1 MIAFFGLEA
10 WAPFVVLGVVIL
22 LVIAFTREKYPPDVL
37 ALGAVA
43 LLLALGALTP
53 NEVVETFSNSGP
65 ITIACMFILSG
76 ALVRTGAIEALAHV
90 LDRLVQRSARV
101 GVALVLFLVMILS
114 AFMNN
119 TPLVLVMIPVIH
131 GLADTLKIKAS
142 KLLIPLSYAA
152 ILGGTMTLVG
162 TSTNLLVDGV
172 ARAHGLPPMGLFD
185 ITFPGV
191 IMGMV
196 GMTFVILAAPRL
208 MPNRE
213 TLAGLLEGGNRPRF
227 LTEVMIPHGSPLV
240 GVKLADVAQFHRAD
254 GRVVDL
260 LRGQESLRRDMDSL
274 VLQAGDR
281 VVLKT
286 RVAEV
291 MGLRENPSLSMS
303 DDRSFEPVRSRETL
317 VVEALIGPTSPLVGN
332 KVLKAGFRRRH
343 GLFLLAIHRHGHNLG
358 RNLDDVTLTVGD
370 TLLLEGLPED
380 LKRAAD
386 ELSLSS
392 LTKAS
397 EQAVRRDKAPLV
409 VGILALVFGLAAA
422 DVMPLSGLVIIG
434 VAFVLFTRCLDIEDA
449 YEAVDW
455 HILILIFAM
464 LAVGQAME
472 SSGALT
478 MILNAIAPWLNGVSP
493 HVALVVIYVMCVLLT
508 EVVTNNAVA
517 VLMTPAA
524 IGLAQQLGVNPMPFV
539 VAVMFAASAS
549 FATPIGYQTNTMVYS
564 AGGYRFV
571 DFFKLGIPLSLLC
584 GLVALLV
591 IPIFFPF

>member
-1 MIAFFGLEA
+1 
-10 WAPFVVLGVVIL
+10 
-22 LVIAFTREKYPPDVL
+22 
-37 ALGAVA
+37 
-43 LLLALGALTP
+43 
-53 NEVVETFSNSGP
+53 
-65 ITIACMFILSG
+65 
-76 ALVRTGAIEALAHV
+76 
-90 LDRLVQRSARV
+90 
-101 GVALVLFLVMILS
+101 
-114 AFMNN
+114 
-119 TPLVLVMIPVIH
+119 
-131 GLADTLKIKAS
+131 
-142 KLLIPLSYAA
+142 
-152 ILGGTMTLVG
+152 
-162 TSTNLLVDGV
+162 
-172 ARAHGLPPMGLFD
+172 
-185 ITFPGV
+185 
-191 IMGMV
+191 
-196 GMTFVILAAPRL
+196 
-208 MPNRE
+208 
-213 TLAGLLEGGNRPRF
+213 
-227 LTEVMIPHGSPLV
+227 
-240 GVKLADVAQFHRAD
+240 
-254 GRVVDL
+254 
-260 LRGQESLRRDMDSL
+260 MDSL